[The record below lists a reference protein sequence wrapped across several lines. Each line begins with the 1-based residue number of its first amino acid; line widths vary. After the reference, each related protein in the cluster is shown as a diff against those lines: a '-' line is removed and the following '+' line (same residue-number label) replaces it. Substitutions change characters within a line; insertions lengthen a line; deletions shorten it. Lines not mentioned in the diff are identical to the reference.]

1 MMVVEKQKVNIRAF
15 DNQDAHE
22 RIVINYSSVMYGD
35 SHNSWSAV
43 EKFFI
48 FCKNS
53 FFYINVD
60 ECEIE
65 NSEQFITRKI
75 ETNDF
80 VVEKAGD
87 YGQREILFTVKFKNK
102 FKMLFEDRLKSI
114 RIIENDYSMENIKG
128 SLFKR
133 NHIKLDDLSYVE
145 QI

>member
-22 RIVINYSSVMYGD
+22 RIVINYSSVMYED

-43 EKFFI
+43 EKFFV

-53 FFYINVD
+53 YFYINVG

-65 NSEQFITRKI
+65 NNEQFITRKI
-75 ETNDF
+75 ETNNF
-80 VVEKAGD
+80 VVEKMGD
-87 YGQREILFTVKFKNK
+87 HGQREILFTVKFKNK

>member
-15 DNQDAHE
+15 DNQDARE

-65 NSEQFITRKI
+65 NNEQFITRKI

-80 VVEKAGD
+80 VVEKMGD